1 MANFNGFHFMIT
13 TIKTRI
19 ALLDA
24 LQEIGKAYLA
34 ADTNAERNAILLA
47 LQHAEAALAALE

>member
-1 MANFNGFHFMIT
+1 MKT
-13 TIKTRI
+13 TIETRL

-34 ADTNAERNAILLA
+34 ADTNAERNALLLA
-47 LQHAEAALAALE
+47 LQHAEAALSALE